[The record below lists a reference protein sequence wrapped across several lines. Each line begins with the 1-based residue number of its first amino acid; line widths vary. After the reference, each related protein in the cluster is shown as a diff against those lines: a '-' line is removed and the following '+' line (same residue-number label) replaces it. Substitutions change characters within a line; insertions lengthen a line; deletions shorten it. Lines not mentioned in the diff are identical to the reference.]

1 MLNVMRRGENTQ
13 KRLAVLIAISVVLAF
28 LPFRFAQASAVTS
41 ASDTLSTILQSVGAN
56 HTIQFTL
63 GGSDQFVSGNTIT
76 LTFPTGFDLTSLS
89 SPNDFD
95 FRDAATDETLQ
106 SAACGAT
113 NTIRVTIA
121 SQVVTFTACN
131 SFSAEAAGSTIIIKI
146 GTNATVG
153 ATGTHQ
159 IVNQSAAQ
167 NASNQKILIGGT
179 QASGSIAVD
188 IITNNQV
195 TVTATVDPSIS
206 CAVDNT
212 STTFNTF
219 TIGSVTTANNTITWT
234 IGTNATGGYTLNV
247 SDAGNGSNPGLYSS
261 AANYVIGSAD
271 TSYNST
277 ADLSVSAT
285 IGYGAQASKT
295 NGDAGSATTTVASPY
310 TSSGTTVG
318 KLQLTSQQVASS
330 SGAVSNATVTTT
342 LKAKVTGLVPAGS
355 YTDTLTYTCT
365 GTY

>member
-1 MLNVMRRGENTQ
+1 MQRGDIRTKRRA
-13 KRLAVLIAISVVLAF
+13 LLIAITVVLAF
-28 LPFRFAQASAVTS
+28 LPMQFAMATAVTS
-41 ASDTLSTILQSVGAN
+41 ASDTLSTIKQSVGAN

-63 GGSDQFVSGNTIT
+63 GGSDQFVATNTIT
-76 LTFPTGFDLTSLS
+76 LTFPTGFDLTALS

-95 FRDAATDETLQ
+95 FQDAATAETLQ

-113 NTIRVTIA
+113 NTVQVGV
-121 SQVVTFTACN
+121 SGQVVTFTACGT
-131 SFSAEAAGSTIIIKI
+131 FAAEAAGSTIIIKI
-146 GTNATVG
+146 GTNAVVG

-159 IVNQSAAQ
+159 IVNQTAAQ
-167 NASNQKILIGGT
+167 NASDQKIVIGGT

-188 IITNNQV
+188 IIANNQV
-195 TVTATVDPSIS
+195 TVTATVDPSIT

-212 STTFNTF
+212 STTFSTF
-219 TIGSVTTANNTITWT
+219 TIGSVTTAGSTITWT
-234 IGTNATGGYTLNV
+234 VGTNATGGYALNV
-247 SDAGNGSNPGLYSS
+247 SDAGNATNPGLYSS
-261 AANYVIGSAD
+261 TAGYLIGSAD
-271 TSYNST
+271 TSYAST
-277 ADLSVSAT
+277 SDLSIAAT

-295 NGDAGSATTTVASPY
+295 NGDAGSAATTVAAPY

-318 KLQLTSQQVASS
+318 KLQLTSQLVASS